1 MLKMIQL
8 FNVIEINPFKYS
20 QEDYEIPELSDSS
33 SSEERDDRW
42 RKAISTLDL
51 NLKLIE
57 EDSYFVDIET
67 IDDENLK
74 IILKIIFDDKDID
87 IEEENYLMLFDGGI
101 LLKKD
106 NELLLEPQ
114 CCADLEDIKN
124 WEYIFE
130 NSSSDWS
137 QLWIG
142 HPWIFYKKE
151 NGKIQ
156 FSDYTEDLLN
166 EWENRQSVFE
176 VDELDLQIEIN
187 KIKERQIHFNDRVI
201 KLLTEI

>member
-74 IILKIIFDDKDID
+74 IILKIVFDDRDID

-124 WEYIFE
+124 WEYIFK

>member
-1 MLKMIQL
+1 MQKMIKL

-57 EDSYFVDIET
+57 EDSYFIDIET

>member
-33 SSEERDDRW
+33 ISEERDDRW
-42 RKAISTLDL
+42 RKAISILDL

-74 IILKIIFDDKDID
+74 IILKIVFDDRDID

-124 WEYIFE
+124 WEYIFK

>member
-1 MLKMIQL
+1 MQKMIKL

-33 SSEERDDRW
+33 SSEERNDRW
-42 RKAISTLDL
+42 QKAISTLDL

-74 IILKIIFDDKDID
+74 IILKIVFDDRDID

-114 CCADLEDIKN
+114 CCTDLEDIKN
-124 WEYIFE
+124 WEYIFK

-187 KIKERQIHFNDRVI
+187 KIKERQTHFNDRVI

>member
-1 MLKMIQL
+1 MIQL

-74 IILKIIFDDKDID
+74 IILKIIFDDRDID

-142 HPWIFYKKE
+142 HPYVYYRKFE
-151 NGKIQ
+151 GKIE
-156 FSDYTEDLLN
+156 FSDYTDSMLREL
-166 EWENRQSVFE
+166 EHIQSVFE
-176 VDELDLQIEIN
+176 VDELDLQIEIS

>member
-1 MLKMIQL
+1 MIKL

-57 EDSYFVDIET
+57 EDSYFIDIET

>member
-1 MLKMIQL
+1 MIQL

>member
-1 MLKMIQL
+1 MQKMIKL

-33 SSEERDDRW
+33 SSEERNDRW
-42 RKAISTLDL
+42 QKAISTLDL

-74 IILKIIFDDKDID
+74 IILKIVFDDRDID
-87 IEEENYLMLFDGGI
+87 IKEENYLMLFDGGI

-187 KIKERQIHFNDRVI
+187 KIKERQTHFNDRVI

>member
-74 IILKIIFDDKDID
+74 IILKIVFDDRDID

-124 WEYIFE
+124 WEYIFK

-187 KIKERQIHFNDRVI
+187 KIKERQNTFQ
-201 KLLTEI
+201 